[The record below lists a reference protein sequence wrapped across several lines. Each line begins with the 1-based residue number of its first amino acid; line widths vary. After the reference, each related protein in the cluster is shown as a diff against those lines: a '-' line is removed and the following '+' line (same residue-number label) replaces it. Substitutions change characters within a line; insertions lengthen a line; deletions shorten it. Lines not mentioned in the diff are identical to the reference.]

1 MKKSIYSTWL
11 AKNIKAT
18 YIHVNKSLKIDQS
31 GLITELS
38 WGEMNK
44 LAEAYKGANRIHKP
58 LYLLFWMDCKNNKQN
73 NWNLI

>member
-1 MKKSIYSTWL
+1 MLSP
-11 AKNIKAT
+11 NIKAT
-18 YIHVNKSLKIDQS
+18 YINTNKSLKINQS

-44 LAEAYKGANRIHKP
+44 LAGRYKGANRIHKP
-58 LYLLFWMDCKNNKQN
+58 IYILFWRDCKNGKQR